1 MQGNPAGPARSSAA
15 LEGRGREVVDAV
27 VAASRAL
34 VGVAARSLAG
44 FEEEVT
50 LAQYRMLVLL
60 CSRGPQR
67 VADLAQALGV
77 APSTATR
84 MTDRLVAKHL
94 ARRQRA
100 AADRRSV
107 SVRVTPAGREL
118 VDGVTERRR
127 DEVGRIVA
135 AMEPASREPLVE
147 ALRAFAE
154 AAGEVPEQS
163 WSAGW
168 E

>member
-1 MQGNPAGPARSSAA
+1 MHDSASRVVDRLSRSDSH
-15 LEGRGREVVDAV
+15 EFVDAV
-27 VAASRAL
+27 VSASRAL
-34 VGVAARSLAG
+34 VGVAARSLVG
-44 FEEEVT
+44 LEEEVT

-77 APSTATR
+77 NASTAVR
-84 MTDRLVAKHL
+84 MSDRLVAKRL
-94 ARRQRA
+94 ARRQRMVS
-100 AADRRSV
+100 DRRSV
-107 SVRVTPAGREL
+107 RVGAMPMGRSL
-118 VDGVTERRR
+118 VGEVTERRR
-127 DEVGRIVA
+127 REIARIVD
-135 AMEPASREPLVE
+135 AMAPESREVFVE
-147 ALRAFAE
+147 ALRAFAA